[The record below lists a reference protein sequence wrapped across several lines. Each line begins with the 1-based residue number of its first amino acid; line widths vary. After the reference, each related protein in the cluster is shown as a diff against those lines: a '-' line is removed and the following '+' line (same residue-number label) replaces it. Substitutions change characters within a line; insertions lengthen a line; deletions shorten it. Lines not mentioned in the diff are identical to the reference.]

1 MKRSRKAKELLA
13 RMGAID
19 RMERGKLCRM
29 AGKNHYNLQAW
40 RNGRNE
46 VRYVRDQERQAI
58 QEAID
63 GYRLFMRLAQA
74 YADQVIEH
82 TRKKH
87 KATFPKKASRSKNT

>member
-1 MKRSRKAKELLA
+1 MA
-13 RMGAID
+13 AID

-29 AGKNHYNLQAW
+29 AGKKHYNLQAW

-46 VRYVRDQERQAI
+46 VRYVRNEERQAI

-63 GYRLFMRLAQA
+63 GYRLFVELAEA
-74 YADQVIEH
+74 YADEVIEQ

-87 KATFPKKASRSKNT
+87 KDAFPKKASHAKTT